1 MNDRGT
7 VGPRRQNESGHLARS
22 GHDAWPDRA
31 IRTSACGT
39 MFRVLPRLEV
49 VRRLR
54 PVDLVQPGDVRVD
67 RSSAGTV
74 AMPAAA
80 PYVAATTPGTE
91 APLALHLG
99 EHRLAARLDDGSV
112 SLEVTGSGTLRSRR
126 FHRADDPTGLGVSL
140 TGTHVT
146 AWSLEAGGWVARA
159 RHDLREVVDTRDEA
173 ALAGLRVEL
182 PTAGGVAGGF
192 GQLGL
197 RDTRFVTEA
206 DGSLLRAEGSL
217 LLTATSAGPGFFDT
231 AHTSVWRL
239 DPASLDLAHA
249 ADLFFRRPDRPGVF
263 GDHATHLVRDSGRW
277 LVATSTWGD
286 FEQPTTRA
294 GRRTPAG
301 LRVTLAEP
309 AADADLL
316 RGTHVL
322 DTRELPLPT
331 DGFAS
336 IATWDPH
343 LVRRGEEWLV
353 GFVSARRFFD
363 FHPALAAGATLDRLR
378 LLGAATDRRSTEGTT
393 IVEVDGEM
401 VVLASDGRDS
411 RRGRRARF
419 AVLDLEMRDLGTLDA
434 PYPTNLPWPSVAH
447 LGDGWLMAT
456 FNGRSA
462 GGRLLGYGT
471 HGDLVL
477 MRSR

>member
-1 MNDRGT
+1 M
-7 VGPRRQNESGHLARS
+7 S
-22 GHDAWPDRA
+22 
-31 IRTSACGT
+31 
-39 MFRVLPRLEV
+39 RVLPRLEV

-54 PVDLVQPGDVRVD
+54 PVDLIQPGSVRVEQ
-67 RSSAGTV
+67 SGAGTV
-74 AMPAAA
+74 AMPAVA

-91 APLALHLG
+91 ASVALHLG
-99 EHRLAARLDDGSV
+99 EHRLAAVMDDGSV

-126 FHRADDPTGLGVSL
+126 FHRADGPTGLGVTL

-146 AWSLEAGGWVARA
+146 AWSREASGWVARA
-159 RHDLREVVDTRDEA
+159 RHDLRDVVDTRQES

-182 PTAGGVAGGF
+182 PTAGGVAGDF

-197 RDTRFVTEA
+197 RDIRFVTEA
-206 DGSLLRAEGSL
+206 DGSPLRTDGAL
-217 LLTATSAGPGFFDT
+217 WLTATSAGPGFFDT

-239 DPASLDLAHA
+239 DPAALDLAHA

-263 GDHATHLVRDSGRW
+263 GDHATHVVRDAGRW

-309 AADADLL
+309 AADVDLL

-331 DGFAS
+331 DGLDS

-343 LVRRGEEWLV
+343 LVRRDGGWLV

-363 FHPALAAGATLDRLR
+363 FHPALAGGPSLDDLQ

-393 IVEVDGEM
+393 LVEVGGEM

-411 RRGRRARF
+411 RRGQRARF
-419 AVLDLEMRDLGTLDA
+419 AAFDLAMRDLGTLDA
-434 PYPTNLPWPSVAH
+434 PYPTNLPWPTLAH
-447 LGDGWLMAT
+447 LDDGWLMAT
-456 FNGRSA
+456 FDGRSA
-462 GGRLLGYGT
+462 GGSLLGYGT
-471 HGDLVL
+471 HGDLVV
-477 MRSR
+477 MRTAPEPGTTLR